1 MILLLTVS
9 YFGSAEVPALV
20 DSLLAQ
26 EEQDWRCVIIDNSTD
41 VDELAT
47 LRSIAEVD
55 GRLTVRAAPDNLGY
69 LGAARWYA
77 QNDGL
82 EGADWVAVTNT
93 DLVLTS
99 TTGLAELAAWSDP
112 SVGVV
117 APRIISSWT
126 GKDQNPYMSEK
137 PSRTVALRRRAM
149 LANVALAQGAV
160 FLSAVRQ
167 RLARPEPSASQ
178 VTKDIYAPGGAIFFL
193 SKHYFERGGTLEHEL
208 FLFGEEQ
215 FVAEE
220 CRRVELRVVY
230 VPAITIQ
237 HTERK
242 NIGFIRSRRVLESMV
257 AAGKYGAQ
265 L

>member
-9 YFGSAEVPALV
+9 YFGSSEVQALV
-20 DSLLAQ
+20 DSLRAQ
-26 EEQDWRCVIIDNSTD
+26 DEEMWRCVIIDNSQD
-41 VDELAT
+41 ADELMT
-47 LRSIAEVD
+47 LRTIAETDERV
-55 GRLTVRAAPDNLGY
+55 TVRTAPDNLGY

-77 QNDGL
+77 QNESL

-99 TTGLAELAAWSDP
+99 TTGLSALAAWSDS
-112 SVGVV
+112 SVGAV

-126 GKDQNPYMSEK
+126 GKDQNPYMADK

-167 RLARPEPSASQ
+167 RFARPAAASAQ
-178 VTKDIYAPGGAIFFL
+178 VAQDIYAPGGAIFFL
-193 SKHYFERGGTLEHEL
+193 SKHYFERGGTLDHEL

-220 CRRVELRVVY
+220 CRRVGLRVVY
-230 VPAITIQ
+230 VPDISIQ
-237 HTERK
+237 HSERK

-257 AAGKYGAQ
+257 AAGKYGAR